1 MKQIFNEIAT
11 IDQNLFSLQDMLAKI
26 DLYKRQCDQDVA
38 SKKQKADLVYVQT
51 IEQIQNQ
58 KRQVEATY
66 TQTLTSCKQKRKD
79 AESRSQTQYGNRE
92 RQIRSNCDAIIQDLY
107 SIHSHS
113 LLLITIWLWLYC
125 LPGYK
130 TSFCVLR
137 YEWYHHGSKGYE
149 CHES

>member
-66 TQTLTSCKQKRKD
+66 TQTLTSCKQKRKE

-92 RQIRSNCDAIIQDLY
+92 RQIRSNCDAIIQDDKRMIAWIENAIAEMPPKLVKKIVSGPTIAPSAISL
-107 SIHSHS
+107 SIKS
-113 LLLITIWLWLYC
+113 
-125 LPGYK
+125 
-130 TSFCVLR
+130 
-137 YEWYHHGSKGYE
+137 
-149 CHES
+149 